1 MTSQKYCASALV
13 LCGLA
18 GLVGAST
25 AQAGTGSWQ
34 GQFTQDDQLLSIG
47 LILTATDTL
56 TVTTFSYGGLAAPS
70 SGIAAGGFA
79 PVLALFDGASK
90 LLQLAAGSA
99 NSCGG
104 AGSGARDPTSGFC
117 WDAHF
122 SAPDLLAGR
131 YTVVL
136 SQDGNTPLGPTLA
149 DGYLMAGMP
158 DYTSIY
164 NGVPG
169 SRFIEVTGRARTGF
183 YALGISTLTSPV
195 PEPTTALM
203 LALGLAGLGLL
214 RRRGSR

>member
-1 MTSQKYCASALV
+1 MKSQKYRASALAAWV
-13 LCGLA
+13 VA
-18 GLVGAST
+18 GLLGASA

-34 GQFTQDDQLLSIG
+34 GTFTQDDQLLAIG
-47 LILTATDTL
+47 LDLTATDTL
-56 TVTTFSYGGLAAPS
+56 TVTTFSYGGLAAS
-70 SGIAAGGFA
+70 GGGIAAGGFA
-79 PVLALFDGASK
+79 PVLALFDGAGN
-90 LLQLAAGSA
+90 LLQVATGSA
-99 NSCGG
+99 NTCGG
-104 AGSGARDPTSGFC
+104 AGSGAQDPTSGFC

-122 SAPDLLAGR
+122 SALDLLAGH

-136 SQDGNTPLGPTLA
+136 SQDGNSPLGSTLA

-169 SRFIEVTGRARTGF
+169 SRFIEVTGQARTGA

-195 PEPTTALM
+195 PEPVGALL

>member
-1 MTSQKYCASALV
+1 MKSPKYSVCSLAAWT
-13 LCGLA
+13 LA
-18 GLVGAST
+18 GLLGAGT
-25 AQAGTGSWQ
+25 AQAGSGSWQ
-34 GQFTQDDQLLSIG
+34 GVFTQDDQLLSIG
-47 LILTATDTL
+47 LDLTATDTL
-56 TVTTFSYGGLAAPS
+56 TVTTFSYGGLAAP
-70 SGIAAGGFA
+70 GGGTAAGGFA
-79 PVLALFDGASK
+79 PVLALFDGASN
-90 LLQLAAGSA
+90 LLQVAAGSA
-99 NSCGG
+99 NACGG
-104 AGSGARDPTSGFC
+104 AGSGAQDPTSKFC

-122 SAPDLLAGR
+122 SAPDLLVGH

-149 DGYLMAGMP
+149 DGYLMAGTP

-169 SRFIEVTGRARTGF
+169 SHFVEVTGQARTGF

-214 RRRGSR
+214 RRWDSR